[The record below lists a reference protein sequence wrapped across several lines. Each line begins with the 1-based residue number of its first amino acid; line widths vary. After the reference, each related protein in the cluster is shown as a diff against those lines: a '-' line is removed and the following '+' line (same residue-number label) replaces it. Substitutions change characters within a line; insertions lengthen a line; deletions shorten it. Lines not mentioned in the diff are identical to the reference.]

1 MSKDEFAK
9 KYDEIYIYKEMQG
22 KKVTRADILDGAKK
36 CVCEDRESQYGSP
49 EDSFGLIAEL
59 WEPIIRERCVS
70 PGADVCVTG
79 DTVALLMNQLKV
91 ARIASG
97 RFKADSYIDACGYL
111 ACAGEIA
118 GRGESK

>member
-1 MSKDEFAK
+1 M
-9 KYDEIYIYKEMQG
+9 
-22 KKVTRADILDGAKK
+22 TRAEILDGAKK

-59 WEPIIRERCVS
+59 WEPIIRTYCVS
-70 PGADVCVTG
+70 NGADVYITA
-79 DTVALLMNQLKV
+79 DTVAIMMSLLKI
-91 ARIASG
+91 ARIAGG

-118 GRGESK
+118 GREESK

>member
-1 MSKDEFAK
+1 M
-9 KYDEIYIYKEMQG
+9 
-22 KKVTRADILDGAKK
+22 TRAEILDSAKK

-49 EDSFGLIAEL
+49 EDSFELIAEL

-79 DTVALLMNQLKV
+79 DTVAIMMTLLKI
-91 ARIASG
+91 ARIATG
-97 RFKADSYIDACGYL
+97 RFKSDSYIDACGYM

-118 GRGESK
+118 GKGEENGD

>member
-49 EDSFGLIAEL
+49 EDSFELIADFWSSYL
-59 WEPIIRERCVS
+59 DYAIS
-70 PGADVCVTG
+70 AD
-79 DTVALLMNQLKV
+79 DVAMMMTLLKI
-91 ARIASG
+91 ARIAGG
-97 RFKADSYIDACGYL
+97 RFKADSYIDACGYI

-118 GRGESK
+118 GREESK

>member
-1 MSKDEFAK
+1 MNT
-9 KYDEIYIYKEMQG
+9 I
-22 KKVTRADILDGAKK
+22 TRADILDGAKK

-70 PGADVCVTG
+70 PGTDVCITA
-79 DTVALLMNQLKV
+79 DTVAILMNQLKV
-91 ARIASG
+91 ARIVNG
-97 RFKADSYIDACGYL
+97 RFKTDSYIDACGYM

-118 GRGESK
+118 GRRESK

>member
-1 MSKDEFAK
+1 M
-9 KYDEIYIYKEMQG
+9 
-22 KKVTRADILDGAKK
+22 TRAEILDGAKK

-49 EDSFGLIAEL
+49 EDSFKLIAEL

-70 PGADVCVTG
+70 PGTDVCITA
-79 DTVALLMNQLKV
+79 DTVAILMNQLKV
-91 ARIASG
+91 ARIVTG

-118 GRGESK
+118 GKGEENGD